1 MDRLDECEIQENVQ
15 RLAEIMRLELRS
27 IEGMLFEHCCRW
39 KRRDKASERKFIL
52 TEYELTGIWIP
63 TDAVMYV
70 DSTRIENPRIKIL
83 FWWLEKFNFIANGNI
98 SYSIWFLLGEV
109 TNNIGPENVTRNELR
124 RHIPLPSRG
133 CDIFW
138 KAEQTGWIR
147 ITLHGINLEA
157 YHD

>member
-1 MDRLDECEIQENVQ
+1 MWNPRKRTTTCWNHESRIVLNRRHVIRALLQMEASRQGQ
-15 RLAEIMRLELRS
+15 
-27 IEGMLFEHCCRW
+27 W
-39 KRRDKASERKFIL
+39 KKFYL
-52 TEYELTGIWIP
+52 TGYELTGIWIP

-124 RHIPLPSRG
+124 RYIPLPSRG